1 MPIHES
7 KRHVIAAETPSGTY
21 KIFALGYSNKDSS
34 LFIDLP
40 YLERDGLIGEA
51 TGTRNELGGLSDQGF
66 IPVGHT
72 KHQIKFSYHPDGR
85 SHFSQD
91 RKPYSPCS

>member
-1 MPIHES
+1 MAIHES

-40 YLERDGLIGEA
+40 YLERDGLIGVA
-51 TGTRNELGGLSDQGF
+51 TGTRNG
-66 IPVGHT
+66 
-72 KHQIKFSYHPDGR
+72 
-85 SHFSQD
+85 
-91 RKPYSPCS
+91 